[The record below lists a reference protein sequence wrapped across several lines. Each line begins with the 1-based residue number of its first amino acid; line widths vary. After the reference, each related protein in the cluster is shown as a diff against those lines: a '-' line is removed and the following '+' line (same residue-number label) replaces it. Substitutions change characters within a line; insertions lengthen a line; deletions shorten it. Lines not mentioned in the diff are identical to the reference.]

1 MGGGAGGR
9 GARVELK
16 VSQLPV
22 QWVIVAQFVAFC
34 LRYGRAGT
42 MVAIVRAAW
51 CDAILRKCMPRVT
64 PTVVNYCNSPL
75 ANEENHHCRGCSGE
89 EPDPTDIYY
98 KLHMRVTRLGIPYTT
113 IHSHMRCSKNAATN
127 EHVVNHELRT

>member
-1 MGGGAGGR
+1 MEGACSSKTFQCGKGRAMGGGAGGR

-89 EPDPTDIYY
+89 EPDPTDI
-98 KLHMRVTRLGIPYTT
+98 LQITHACYTSR
-113 IHSHMRCSKNAATN
+113 HSIYRHTFA
-127 EHVVNHELRT
+127 HEMF